1 MNGKILYMKTLS
13 QLLEESF
20 DLENKLNE
28 MALVSDSSDKLPKKT
43 KIYIY
48 GEGDEQGTKTPHF
61 HVIINNGEYEFEVKI
76 ENAHDLEIWRTKKC
90 KKKSLVN
97 TWVEN
102 SDVKKAIQEW
112 LDKPNNEFAPLTN
125 YQTIIKLWNVSNP
138 TNKIK

>member
-1 MNGKILYMKTLS
+1 MKTLS

-76 ENAHDLEIWRTKKC
+76 ENAHDLKIWRTKKC
-90 KKKSLVN
+90 KKKSLEN

>member
-1 MNGKILYMKTLS
+1 MKRILLQHM
-13 QLLEESF
+13 LEKSF

-48 GEGDEQGTKTPHF
+48 SEGDEQGTKTPHF

-76 ENAHDLEIWRTKKC
+76 ENAYNLEIWRTKKC
-90 KKKSLVN
+90 KKKSLKN

-102 SDVKKAIQEW
+102 SDVKKAVQEW
-112 LDKPNNEFAPLTN
+112 LDKLNNEFAPLTN

>member
-1 MNGKILYMKTLS
+1 MKTLS

-90 KKKSLVN
+90 KNKSLEN

>member
-1 MNGKILYMKTLS
+1 MKRTLL
-13 QLLEESF
+13 QHMLEKSF

-48 GEGDEQGTKTPHF
+48 GEGDEQGTKIPHF

-90 KKKSLVN
+90 KKKSLEN

-102 SDVKKAIQEW
+102 SDVKKALQEW
-112 LDKPNNEFAPLTN
+112 LDKPNNEFTPLTN

>member
-1 MNGKILYMKTLS
+1 MKTLS

-90 KKKSLVN
+90 KKKSLAN